1 MESIKEVK
9 EMEIDV
15 RGDIIGNDDKW
26 IYDWLEWDSTCPD
39 DVKSALQTMPA
50 GEKLIVNI
58 NSGGGSVMAGQEIYS
73 LLHGRKDV
81 EIHIQSLAGSAASVI
96 AMAKTCKMSPVAT
109 IMIHNVSMSGAS
121 GDYHDM
127 QKNAEIL
134 KTMNSAL
141 AEAYTAK
148 TGKTKDEILKMMDKE
163 TWITAGQALEMGF
176 IDEVEEFQTQ
186 ITNSICGIRLTEE
199 IRQQVTK
206 EKELQ
211 NKKEQLKNELLNDL
225 DKYGV

>member
-1 MESIKEVK
+1 MESIREVK
-9 EMEIDV
+9 EVEIDV

-26 IYDWLEWDSTCPD
+26 IYDWLEWDSTCPND
-39 DVKSALQTMPA
+39 IKNALHTMPA
-50 GEKLIVNI
+50 GDKLIVNV

-73 LLHGRKDV
+73 LLHGRQDV

-96 AMAKTCKMSPVAT
+96 AMANTCKMSPVAT

-141 AEAYTAK
+141 AEAYVAK

-163 TWITAGQALEMGF
+163 TWITASQALEMGF
-176 IDEVEEFQTQ
+176 IDEVEKLQTQ
-186 ITNSICGIRLTEE
+186 MTNSINGIRLTEE

-211 NKKEQLKNELLNDL
+211 DKNEKLKNELLNDL

>member
-1 MESIKEVK
+1 
-9 EMEIDV
+9 MEIDV

-96 AMAKTCKMSPVAT
+96 AMANTCKMSPVAT

-163 TWITAGQALEMGF
+163 TWITASQALEMGF
-176 IDEVEEFQTQ
+176 IDEVEELQTQ

>member
-39 DVKSALQTMPA
+39 DVKNALQTMPA

-96 AMAKTCKMSPVAT
+96 AMANTCKMSPVAT

-141 AEAYTAK
+141 AEAYIAK

-176 IDEVEEFQTQ
+176 IDEVEELQTQ

>member
-96 AMAKTCKMSPVAT
+96 AMANTCKMSPVAT

-141 AEAYTAK
+141 AEAYIAK

-176 IDEVEEFQTQ
+176 VDEVEELQTQ

>member
-1 MESIKEVK
+1 
-9 EMEIDV
+9 MEIDV

-26 IYDWLEWDSTCPD
+26 IYDWMEWDSTCPD

-73 LLHGRKDV
+73 LLHGRQDV

-96 AMAKTCKMSPVAT
+96 AMANTCKMSPVAT

-141 AEAYTAK
+141 AEAYIAK

-163 TWITAGQALEMGF
+163 TWITASQALKMGF
-176 IDEVEEFQTQ
+176 IDEVEELQTQ
-186 ITNSICGIRLTEE
+186 ITNSIYGIRLTEE

-211 NKKEQLKNELLNDL
+211 NKKEQLKKELLNDL

>member
-1 MESIKEVK
+1 
-9 EMEIDV
+9 MEIDV

-96 AMAKTCKMSPVAT
+96 AMANTCKMSPVAT

-141 AEAYTAK
+141 AEAYVTK

-163 TWITAGQALEMGF
+163 TWITASQALEMGF
-176 IDEVEEFQTQ
+176 IDEVEELQTQ

>member
-73 LLHGRKDV
+73 LLHGRNDV

-96 AMAKTCKMSPVAT
+96 AMANTCKMSPVAT

-141 AEAYTAK
+141 AEAYVAK

-176 IDEVEEFQTQ
+176 VDEVEELQTQ
-186 ITNSICGIRLTEE
+186 ITNSIYGIRLTEE

-211 NKKEQLKNELLNDL
+211 NKKEQLKKELLNDL

>member
-26 IYDWLEWDSTCPD
+26 IYDWMEWDSTCPD

-96 AMAKTCKMSPVAT
+96 AMANTCKMSPVAT

-141 AEAYTAK
+141 AEAYVAK

-176 IDEVEEFQTQ
+176 VDEVEELQTQ
-186 ITNSICGIRLTEE
+186 ITNSIYGIRLTEE

>member
-26 IYDWLEWDSTCPD
+26 IYDWMEWDSTCPD

-73 LLHGRKDV
+73 LLHGRQDV

-96 AMAKTCKMSPVAT
+96 AMANTCKMSPVAT

-141 AEAYTAK
+141 AEAYVAK

-163 TWITAGQALEMGF
+163 TWITASQALEMGF
-176 IDEVEEFQTQ
+176 VDEVEELQTQ
-186 ITNSICGIRLTEE
+186 ITNSIYGIRLTEE

-211 NKKEQLKNELLNDL
+211 NKKEQLKKELLNDL

>member
-1 MESIKEVK
+1 
-9 EMEIDV
+9 MEIDV

-26 IYDWLEWDSTCPD
+26 IYDWLEWDSTCPND
-39 DVKSALQTMPA
+39 IKNALQTMPT
-50 GEKLIVNI
+50 GDKLIVNV

-73 LLHGRKDV
+73 LLHGRQDV

-96 AMAKTCKMSPVAT
+96 AMANTCKMSPVAT

-141 AEAYTAK
+141 AEAYVAK

-176 IDEVEEFQTQ
+176 VDEVEELQTQ
-186 ITNSICGIRLTEE
+186 ITNSIYGIRLTEE

-211 NKKEQLKNELLNDL
+211 NKKEQLKKELLNDL

>member
-15 RGDIIGNDDKW
+15 RGDIVVNDDKW
-26 IYDWLEWDSTCPD
+26 IYDWMEWDSTCPD

-73 LLHGRKDV
+73 LLHGRQDV

-96 AMAKTCKMSPVAT
+96 AMANTCKMSPVAT
-109 IMIHNVSMSGAS
+109 IMIHNVSMSRAS

-141 AEAYTAK
+141 AEAYVAK

-163 TWITAGQALEMGF
+163 TWITASQALEMGF
-176 IDEVEEFQTQ
+176 IDEVEELQTQ
-186 ITNSICGIRLTEE
+186 ITNSIYGIRLTEE

-211 NKKEQLKNELLNDL
+211 NKKEQLKKELLNDL

>member
-1 MESIKEVK
+1 MESIKEVE

-26 IYDWLEWDSTCPD
+26 IYDWMEWDSTCPD

-73 LLHGRKDV
+73 LLHGRQDV

-96 AMAKTCKMSPVAT
+96 AMANTCKMSPVAT

-141 AEAYTAK
+141 AEAYVAK

-163 TWITAGQALEMGF
+163 TWITASQALKMGF
-176 IDEVEEFQTQ
+176 IDEVEELQTQ
-186 ITNSICGIRLTEE
+186 ITNSIYGIRLTEE

-211 NKKEQLKNELLNDL
+211 NKKEQLKKELLNDL

>member
-1 MESIKEVK
+1 
-9 EMEIDV
+9 MEIDV

-26 IYDWLEWDSTCPD
+26 IYDWLEWDSTCPND
-39 DVKSALQTMPA
+39 IKNALQTMPT
-50 GEKLIVNI
+50 GDKLIVNV

-73 LLHGRKDV
+73 LLHGRQDV

-96 AMAKTCKMSPVAT
+96 AMANTCKMSPVAT

-141 AEAYTAK
+141 AEAYAAK

-176 IDEVEEFQTQ
+176 IDEVEELQTQ
-186 ITNSICGIRLTEE
+186 ITNSIYGIRLTEE

-211 NKKEQLKNELLNDL
+211 NKKEQLKKELLNDL

>member
-1 MESIKEVK
+1 
-9 EMEIDV
+9 MEIDV

-26 IYDWLEWDSTCPD
+26 IYDWLEWDSTCPND
-39 DVKSALQTMPA
+39 IKNALQTMPT
-50 GEKLIVNI
+50 GDKLIVNV

-73 LLHGRKDV
+73 LLHGRQDV

-96 AMAKTCKMSPVAT
+96 AMANTCKMSPVAT

-141 AEAYTAK
+141 AEAYIAK

-176 IDEVEEFQTQ
+176 VDEVEELQTQ
-186 ITNSICGIRLTEE
+186 ITSSICGIRLTEE

>member
-96 AMAKTCKMSPVAT
+96 AMANTCKMSPVAT

-141 AEAYTAK
+141 AEAYVAK

-176 IDEVEEFQTQ
+176 VDEVEELQTQ
-186 ITNSICGIRLTEE
+186 ITNSIYGIRLTEE
-199 IRQQVTK
+199 IRQQVAK

>member
-15 RGDIIGNDDKW
+15 RGDIIGNDDRW
-26 IYDWLEWDSTCPD
+26 IYDWLKWDATCPD

-96 AMAKTCKMSPVAT
+96 AMANTCKMSPVAT

-141 AEAYTAK
+141 AEAYVAK

-176 IDEVEEFQTQ
+176 IDEVEELQTQ

>member
-26 IYDWLEWDSTCPD
+26 IYDWMEWDSTCPD

-73 LLHGRKDV
+73 LLHGRQDV

-96 AMAKTCKMSPVAT
+96 AMANTCKMSPVAT
-109 IMIHNVSMSGAS
+109 IMIHNVSMSRAS

-141 AEAYTAK
+141 AEAYVAK

-163 TWITAGQALEMGF
+163 TWITASQALEMGF
-176 IDEVEEFQTQ
+176 IDEVEELQTQ
-186 ITNSICGIRLTEE
+186 ITNSIYGIRLTEE

-211 NKKEQLKNELLNDL
+211 NKKEQLKKELLNDL

>member
-1 MESIKEVK
+1 
-9 EMEIDV
+9 MEIDV

-96 AMAKTCKMSPVAT
+96 AMANTCKMSPVAT

-141 AEAYTAK
+141 AEAYIAK

-176 IDEVEEFQTQ
+176 VDEVEELQTQ

-211 NKKEQLKNELLNDL
+211 NKKEQLKKELLNDL

>member
-1 MESIKEVK
+1 
-9 EMEIDV
+9 MEIDV

-96 AMAKTCKMSPVAT
+96 AMANTCKMSPVAT

-141 AEAYTAK
+141 AEAYVAK

-163 TWITAGQALEMGF
+163 TWITASQALEMGF
-176 IDEVEEFQTQ
+176 IDEVEELQTQ
-186 ITNSICGIRLTEE
+186 ITNSIYGIRLTEE

-211 NKKEQLKNELLNDL
+211 NKEEQLKNELLNDL

>member
-26 IYDWLEWDSTCPD
+26 IYDWLEWDSTCPND
-39 DVKSALQTMPA
+39 IKNALQTMPT
-50 GEKLIVNI
+50 GDKLIVNV
-58 NSGGGSVMAGQEIYS
+58 NSGGGSVMSGQEIYS
-73 LLHGRKDV
+73 LLHGRQDV

-96 AMAKTCKMSPVAT
+96 AMANTCKMSPVAT

-141 AEAYTAK
+141 AEAYVAK

-176 IDEVEEFQTQ
+176 IDEVEELQTQ
-186 ITNSICGIRLTEE
+186 ITNSIYGIRLTEE

-211 NKKEQLKNELLNDL
+211 NKKEQLKKELLNDL

>member
-73 LLHGRKDV
+73 LLHGRNDV

-96 AMAKTCKMSPVAT
+96 AMANTCKMSPVAT

-141 AEAYTAK
+141 AEAYVAK

-176 IDEVEEFQTQ
+176 IDEVEELQTQ
-186 ITNSICGIRLTEE
+186 ITNSIYGIRLTEE

-211 NKKEQLKNELLNDL
+211 NKKEQLKKELLNDL

>member
-1 MESIKEVK
+1 
-9 EMEIDV
+9 
-15 RGDIIGNDDKW
+15 
-26 IYDWLEWDSTCPD
+26 
-39 DVKSALQTMPA
+39 
-50 GEKLIVNI
+50 
-58 NSGGGSVMAGQEIYS
+58 MAGQEIYS
-73 LLHGRKDV
+73 LLHGRQDV
-81 EIHIQSLAGSAASVI
+81 EINIQSLAGSAASVI
-96 AMAKTCKMSPVAT
+96 AMANTCKMSPVAT

-127 QKNAEIL
+127 QKNAEVL

-141 AEAYTAK
+141 AEAYVAK

-163 TWITAGQALEMGF
+163 TWITASQALEMGF
-176 IDEVEEFQTQ
+176 IDEVEELQTQ
-186 ITNSICGIRLTEE
+186 MTNSINGIRLTEE

-211 NKKEQLKNELLNDL
+211 DKNEKLKNELLSDL

>member
-1 MESIKEVK
+1 
-9 EMEIDV
+9 MEIDV

-26 IYDWLEWDSTCPD
+26 IYDWLEWDSTCPND
-39 DVKSALQTMPA
+39 IKNALQTMPT
-50 GEKLIVNI
+50 GDKLIVNV

-73 LLHGRKDV
+73 LLHGRQDV

-96 AMAKTCKMSPVAT
+96 AMANTCKMSPVAT

-141 AEAYTAK
+141 AEAYIAK

-176 IDEVEEFQTQ
+176 IDEVEELQTQ
-186 ITNSICGIRLTEE
+186 ITNSIYGIRLTEE

-211 NKKEQLKNELLNDL
+211 NKKEQLKKELLNDL

>member
-1 MESIKEVK
+1 
-9 EMEIDV
+9 MEIDV

-26 IYDWLEWDSTCPD
+26 IYDWMEWDSTCPD

-73 LLHGRKDV
+73 LLHGRQDV

-96 AMAKTCKMSPVAT
+96 AMANTCKMSLVAT
-109 IMIHNVSMSGAS
+109 IMIHNVSMSRAS

-141 AEAYTAK
+141 AEAYVAK

-163 TWITAGQALEMGF
+163 TWITASQALEMGF
-176 IDEVEEFQTQ
+176 IDEVEELQTQ
-186 ITNSICGIRLTEE
+186 ITNSIYGIRLTEE

-211 NKKEQLKNELLNDL
+211 NKKEQLKKELLNDL

>member
-1 MESIKEVK
+1 MESIREVK
-9 EMEIDV
+9 EVEIDV
-15 RGDIIGNDDKW
+15 RGDIIENDDKW
-26 IYDWLEWDSTCPD
+26 IYDWLEWDSTCPND
-39 DVKSALQTMPA
+39 IKNALQTMPA
-50 GEKLIVNI
+50 GDKLIVNV

-73 LLHGRKDV
+73 LLHGRQDV
-81 EIHIQSLAGSAASVI
+81 EINIQSLAGSAASVI
-96 AMAKTCKMSPVAT
+96 AMANTCKMSPVAT

-127 QKNAEIL
+127 QKNAEVL

-141 AEAYTAK
+141 AEAYVAK

-163 TWITAGQALEMGF
+163 TWITASQALEMGF
-176 IDEVEEFQTQ
+176 IDEVEELQTQ
-186 ITNSICGIRLTEE
+186 MTNSINGIRLTEE

-206 EKELQ
+206 EKELRDK
-211 NKKEQLKNELLNDL
+211 NEKLKNELLSDL

>member
-1 MESIKEVK
+1 
-9 EMEIDV
+9 MEIDV

-26 IYDWLEWDSTCPD
+26 IYDWLEWDSTCPND
-39 DVKSALQTMPA
+39 IKNALQTMPT
-50 GEKLIVNI
+50 GDKLIVNV

-73 LLHGRKDV
+73 LLHGRQDV

-96 AMAKTCKMSPVAT
+96 AMANTCKMSPVAT

-141 AEAYTAK
+141 AEAYVAK

-176 IDEVEEFQTQ
+176 IDEVEELQTQ
-186 ITNSICGIRLTEE
+186 ITNSIYGIRLTEE

-211 NKKEQLKNELLNDL
+211 NKKEQLKKELLNDL

>member
-1 MESIKEVK
+1 MESIREVK
-9 EMEIDV
+9 EVEIDV

-26 IYDWLEWDSTCPD
+26 IYDWLEWDSTCPND
-39 DVKSALQTMPA
+39 IKNALLTMPA
-50 GEKLIVNI
+50 DDKLIVNV

-73 LLHGRKDV
+73 LLHGREDV

-96 AMAKTCKMSPVAT
+96 AMANTCKMSPVAT

-121 GDYHDM
+121 GDYHAM
-127 QKNAEIL
+127 QKNAEVL

-141 AEAYTAK
+141 AEAYVAK

-163 TWITAGQALEMGF
+163 TWITASQALEMGF
-176 IDEVEEFQTQ
+176 IDEVEELQTQ
-186 ITNSICGIRLTEE
+186 MTNSINGIRLTEE
-199 IRQQVTK
+199 VRQQVTK

-211 NKKEQLKNELLNDL
+211 DKNEQLKNELLNDL

>member
-15 RGDIIGNDDKW
+15 RGDIISNDDKW
-26 IYDWLEWDSTCPD
+26 IYDWMDWDSTCPD
-39 DVKSALQTMPA
+39 DIRNAIASLQP
-50 GEKLIVNI
+50 GETLTVNI

-73 LLHGRKDV
+73 ILAGRSDV
-81 EIHIQSLAGSAASVI
+81 EINIQSLAGSAASVI
-96 AMAKTCKMSPVAT
+96 AMANTCKMSPVAT

-141 AEAYTAK
+141 AEAYVAK

-163 TWITAGQALEMGF
+163 TWITASQALEMGF
-176 IDEVEEFQTQ
+176 IDEVEELQTQ
-186 ITNSICGIRLTEE
+186 ITNSIYGIRLTEE